1 MHEIDLLG
9 KLLVVLA
16 AAVIIVPLAQRLRLN
31 AVLGYLAAGV
41 LVGPHGLS
49 LLQDSEGTR
58 LLAEFGV
65 VFLLF
70 AIGLELSVDRL
81 LAMRRYVLGLGNAQV
96 AASCLVIGV
105 VAMLLLDLGLGTA
118 IVVGTALALSS
129 TAIAVQILTEE
140 RILLSRAGRASL
152 AVLLLQDLAVVP
164 LLVLVPLLAGGD
176 GAIAAA
182 LGLAAAKAV
191 LAVAIII
198 VIGRAVLRP
207 IFRHMALS
215 RNPELFTAMVL
226 LVACG
231 TGWATHHA
239 GLSMALGAFLA
250 GLLLA
255 GFEYRHQVEADI
267 APFRGLFLGLFFMTV
282 GMMIDPEILL
292 RQPVLLLVGVLGLVA
307 VKAML
312 IYGLARSFRLPR
324 DTAVR
329 VAFLLAGAGEFGF
342 VVFGLALSEGVIA
355 EPVAQT
361 LITLTALSMAL
372 TPLMNSVGRRLA
384 DRLRQGEMSRVVDLA
399 AETADLTAHVIVA
412 GFGRVGQTVATLLAD
427 ASVPHVCL
435 DLDAGRVAAARAAG
449 SQVFYGNAAQ
459 LEVLEA
465 AGVGSARAVV
475 VTIDNHAVVEPIVH
489 RLRRRYPRLEV
500 VARARD
506 LDHAEALMR
515 AGATRVVPEAWEAS
529 LQLAAAVLGMAGR
542 DAQTTRRAAETTLGS
557 RYGGLGEQVPASPPA
572 DDAAPP
578 TPPADRGGKGSE
590 ESGDAILNS
599 SN

>member
-16 AAVIIVPLAQRLRLN
+16 AAVVIVPLAQRLRLN

-41 LVGPHGLS
+41 LVGPHGLG

-81 LAMRRYVLGLGNAQV
+81 VAMRRYVLGLGNAQV
-96 AASCLVIGV
+96 ASGCIVIGV
-105 VAMLLLDLGLGTA
+105 VAMLLLDLGVGTA

-140 RILLSRAGRASL
+140 KILLSRAGRAGL
-152 AVLLLQDLAVVP
+152 AILLLQDLAVVP
-164 LLVLVPLLAGGD
+164 LLVLVPLLASGD
-176 GAIAAA
+176 GGIAVA

-191 LAVAIII
+191 LAVGIII
-198 VIGRAVLRP
+198 AIGRAVLRP
-207 IFRHMALS
+207 VFRHMALS

-282 GMMIDPEILL
+282 GTMIDPALL
-292 RQPVLLLVGVLGLVA
+292 VRQPWLLVAGVVGLGLVK
-307 VKAML
+307 VTL
-312 IYGLARSFRLPR
+312 IYALARRFRLPR
-324 DTAVR
+324 DSAVR

-342 VVFGLALSEGVIA
+342 IVFGLAMSEGVIA
-355 EPVAQT
+355 EPLGQT
-361 LITLTALSMAL
+361 LITITALSMAL
-372 TPLMNSVGRRLA
+372 TPLMNTAGRRLA
-384 DRLRQGEMSRVVDLA
+384 DRLHRAEMDDSLDLA
-399 AETADLTAHVIVA
+399 AEAADLNAHVIVA

-427 ASVPHVCL
+427 SAVPHVCL
-435 DLDAGRVAAARAAG
+435 DLDAGRVAAARAKG

-459 LEVLEA
+459 VEVLAA
-465 AGVGSARAVV
+465 AGAGAARAVV
-475 VTIDNHAVVEPIVH
+475 VTIDNHQVVEPIVH
-489 RLRRRYPRLEV
+489 RLRRRYPRLEII
-500 VARARD
+500 ARAHD

-529 LQLAAAVLGMAGR
+529 LQLATAVLGIAGR
-542 DAQTTRRAAETTLGS
+542 DAATARRAAETGLES
-557 RYGGLGEQVPASPPA
+557 RYAGLGEQVPASAPETAPSA
-572 DDAAPP
+572 DETADAA
-578 TPPADRGGKGSE
+578 
-590 ESGDAILNS
+590 S
-599 SN
+599 SRIRT